1 MAKLVVSSEDFDLEF
16 DSPAFAKANGRAL
29 KNVTPSSHVVSFYAT
44 EGRSATV
51 VFQENGLNDETVKAT
66 SVASVEAG
74 KAFFFDNVVYNVF
87 LQMKNG
93 CREAKVLHAAKIVEE
108 ELSTRNHGEIVH
120 GAMDFGNDVGRYDFA
135 FSYRKGTE
143 TRSFVFTFEVLSQ
156 KLDYHEDW
164 RKLVEDIEH
173 RYPMLAYDYL
183 KRTYHTFGK
192 STDEDGTKDLIWW
205 SLFKQLQ
212 EPFVKAC
219 RLIIQRPKRRLRG
232 VEEFRRAD
240 QLQMLTPQNENEYVE
255 HGSNP
260 GHLYR
265 VERETGTHDT
275 VENRFVKHA
284 LREVSR
290 KYQKLKKSLLEAD
303 KRKDGKKLSETE
315 KNEMARMEVT
325 LTQLKANPFFR
336 GVGPFTGLRQQSLT
350 LQRASG
356 YSTVYRSYAILN
368 AAYMIHAG
376 LNRMETKDIADLY
389 EIWCFLKIEEYA
401 EAALPPGTKITPPD
415 ATTDDFVKL
424 LSTGVRSTVVFRT
437 QQGVELAR
445 VVYNPEIKG
454 FVGAAAKSGIDGTI
468 TPTSMTRRNS
478 QDPDIV
484 LRLTNHDFGDYAL
497 TYLFDAK
504 YRLED
509 LPGTDVGCPPQ
520 DALDQMHRYRDAIY
534 YGEDSVST
542 DPSAYKKEVIGGYI
556 LFPGRGDHFQLEPPA
571 AGLPDH
577 RLPYAKS
584 ITKVNIGAMPLR
596 PNDTAS
602 ETTVKDFVAK
612 LVQGRDDLDRVLGR
626 MNAQKGALIPVA
638 TATAITE
645 ATVYGT
651 YHGKAQLAWIRGR
664 RYYNLPV
671 DAAKTVG
678 ITPSNAKERK
688 LLALLPPGRNPTEE
702 LLVFKISAFCGIFT
716 HEHLQD
722 ATKEFVYPTSLKCH
736 HDRYFVWKLTDD
748 DPITKR
754 VANIKIVSG
763 GQTGVDQGAL
773 EVALALRLDFGG
785 WAPHGWIAENGT
797 VPPQLQEAMREY
809 PDQGSNAANYRER
822 TKANVRDSHATLILV
837 EKLPLEGGTKLTRDF
852 AASIGRS
859 HHVVDMSAANAKE
872 DALAWLRQFLGM
884 SSALV
889 LNVAGPRESKS
900 PGIQAKTKA
909 FLSEVLWEV

>member
-1 MAKLVVSSEDFDLEF
+1 MARLVISTEDFDLEF
-16 DSPAFAKANGRAL
+16 DSPGFAKANGRAL
-29 KNVTPSSHVVSFYAT
+29 KNIDQQSHVVSFYAT
-44 EGRSATV
+44 EGCPATI
-51 VFQENGLNDETVKAT
+51 VFQENGQADVTVKE
-66 SVASVEAG
+66 SDRASVEAG
-74 KAFFFDNVVYNVF
+74 KAFFFDNVIHNVF
-87 LQMKNG
+87 LQLKNG
-93 CREAKVLHAAKIVEE
+93 CKEAKIRHAAKIVED
-108 ELSTRNHGEIVH
+108 ELSTRDHGKIVH

-135 FSYRKGTE
+135 FSYKKGE
-143 TRSFVFTFEVLSQ
+143 ELRSFVFTFEVLSQ

-164 RKLVEDIEH
+164 RQLVEDIEA

-183 KRTYHTFGK
+183 KRTYHAFGR

-212 EPFVKAC
+212 TPFVKAC
-219 RLIIQRPKRRLRG
+219 QLIIQRPKRRLRG
-232 VEEFRRAD
+232 VDEFRRAD
-240 QLQMLTPQNENEYVE
+240 QLQMLTPQNENEFAE
-255 HGSNP
+255 HRSNP

-265 VERETGTHDT
+265 VECETGTHDT
-275 VENRFVKHA
+275 VENRFIKHA
-284 LREVSR
+284 LREVLR
-290 KYQKLKKSLLEAD
+290 KYSKLRKALLEAD
-303 KRKDGKKLSETE
+303 QRKDAKKLSETA
-315 KNEMARMEVT
+315 KDEMAAMEAT
-325 LTQLKANPFFR
+325 LVRLKANPFFR

-350 LQRASG
+350 LQRAPG
-356 YSTVYRSYAILN
+356 YSTVYRAYAILN
-368 AAYMIHAG
+368 AAYMIRAG

-389 EIWCFLKIEEYA
+389 EIWCFLKIEEFA

-424 LSTGVRSTVVFRT
+424 LSTGVRSTVVFRS

-445 VVYNPEIKG
+445 VVYNPEIRG
-454 FVGAAAKSGIDGTI
+454 FVGASAKSGIDGTI
-468 TPTSMTRRNS
+468 TPTSLTKRNS

-484 LRLTNHDFGDYAL
+484 LRLTNHEFGDYAL

-509 LPGTDVGCPPQ
+509 LPGSDVGCPPQ

-534 YGEDSVST
+534 YGEEST
-542 DPSAYKKEVIGGYI
+542 STEPSAYKKEVIGGYI
-556 LFPGRGDHFQLEPPA
+556 LFPGRGANFRLEPPPM
-571 AGLPDH
+571 GQPDH

-602 ETTVKDFVAK
+602 EDAVKGFVAK
-612 LVQGRDDLDRVLGR
+612 LVQGKDDLDGVLGR

-645 ATVYGT
+645 ASVYGT
-651 YHGKAQLAWIRGR
+651 YHGKSQLAWIRNS
-664 RYYNLPV
+664 RYYNLPL

-678 ITPSNAKERK
+678 ITPSNARERK

-702 LLVFKISAFCGIFT
+702 LLVFKIKSFCGIVAK
-716 HEHLQD
+716 EVLVD
-722 ATKEFVYPTSLKCH
+722 ETKDFKYPLSCH
-736 HDRYFVWKLTDD
+736 HDKYFVWELTDD
-748 DPITKR
+748 DPITKK
-754 VANIKIVSG
+754 VANIRIVSG
-763 GQTGVDQGAL
+763 GQTGVDQGSL
-773 EVALALRLDFGG
+773 EAAVALGLEIGG
-785 WAPHGWIAENGT
+785 WAPQGWIAENGT
-797 VPPQLQEAMREY
+797 IPSAFQLKMKEY
-809 PDQGSNAANYRER
+809 PDQGSNAANYREL

-837 EKLPLEGGTKLTRDF
+837 EKLPLEGGTKLTLDF
-852 AASIGRS
+852 AVSIGRS
-859 HHVVDMSAANAKE
+859 HHVVDMSAANAKG
-872 DALAWLRQFLGM
+872 DALGWLRQFLGM